1 MPKLNLPYYKDKN
14 LSQDAIV
21 EMNYIGGFEWPWV
34 LIITN
39 KSKFHEFEERNCIM
53 RAMSRLVILRTDAIY
68 PKSPKRPRNPQENN
82 LIGSKRAKTDENI
95 SLEPENNY
103 FSSMSQGYV

>member
-1 MPKLNLPYYKDKN
+1 MKLNLPYYKDKN
-14 LSQDAIV
+14 QSQDAVV

-34 LIITN
+34 LVITK

-68 PKSPKRPRNPQENN
+68 PKSPKRPRKAQENE
-82 LIGSKRAKTDENI
+82 LIGSKRAKTNENL
-95 SLEPENNY
+95 SDRPESDN